1 MPLPDAQ
8 PERLYCIQVAFS
20 AALNRPA
27 VCYLVRL
34 SDGSNV
40 LIDSGLPD
48 TMPPGLPPTTE
59 PNVVDQLAQIG
70 IQPADVALVV
80 CTHYDIDH
88 AGHHAAFTQADYVV
102 QRDHYADALTNPRY
116 AFVRPQWDQP
126 AERLRM
132 VDGDVDLF
140 PGFRLIRTD
149 GHATGHQAVL
159 LTLPQTGKLLLAIDA
174 VQTQRRFTPDVSLSP
189 VDEDEA
195 QLRASTRKLLDL
207 AAVEGVALTIFGHD
221 GDQWRQLEKLP
232 AYYE

>member
-1 MPLPDAQ
+1 MPQPDAH

-20 AALNRPA
+20 EAMNRPA

-34 SDGSNV
+34 SDGSHV

-48 TMPPGLPPTTE
+48 VMPPGLPPPTE
-59 PNVVDQLAQIG
+59 PNVVEQLAQIG
-70 IQPADVALVV
+70 LQPADITLIV

-88 AGHHAAFTQADYVV
+88 AGHHADFPHAEYVA
-102 QRDHYADALTNPRY
+102 QRDHYADAQTNPRY

-126 AERLRM
+126 VERIRL

-140 PGFRLIRTD
+140 PGFRLLRTD

-159 LTLPQTGKLLLAIDA
+159 LTLPQTGPVLLTIDA
-174 VQTQRRFTPDVSLSP
+174 VQTQRRFTPDVTLSI

-195 QLRASTRKLLDL
+195 QLRASTQKLLDL
-207 AAVEGVALTIFGHD
+207 AASANVALTIFGHD
-221 GDQWRQLEKLP
+221 GDQWRQLKKLP